1 VKAVGLFNDL
11 SWRRLTVMP
20 GSADTGFSFIEWQ
33 KAKSRF
39 HREVEAAEA

>member
-1 VKAVGLFNDL
+1 
-11 SWRRLTVMP
+11 MP
-20 GSADTGFSFIEWQ
+20 GRADTGFSFIEWQ